1 MKHIKLFEDYFEDEE
16 WNRLA
21 PLFLKTQNEVEDLF
35 WEELNKTNSINVSF
49 IKDILETGLIDI
61 KHFTKRLGFSPLSS
75 IEIYRQDL
83 VELLELF
90 DEYGVD
96 TESDISLDSENTPIH
111 FASAW
116 DSIKITK
123 YLINRGANLNRQN
136 LRRET
141 PLIIACRDDNYDIAE
156 LLVNNKS
163 VNLDIQNIYNQTAL
177 TYAVTLENTELIKL
191 LITNGANTDF
201 DMPREYINIIKYCFL
216 EFMKKSNIDVNFM
229 KFLLEVRELSFTP
242 IEISLI
248 EDDELR
254 EYMFS
259 KEGMSKYKLIGKL
272 INIEDKKEISKYF
285 TYVKYDG
292 KYKIF
297 HWNGESI
304 KERNDVEDN
313 YIYVN
318 LTTQETM
325 FSSETMF
332 LAVSFDYNYIIY
344 NEFNDMVQMIN
355 FDVEKTFDDSREN
368 LIKMI
373 ANDTLDSYD
382 DGNYAMIEEIY
393 FNKIKKDNFVQQM
406 LSKDLIYD
414 EAKDSYDISIKE
426 YSHLSVLFSDD
437 EERVKSALN
446 HDLYYDSYY
455 SPDFS
460 TIFSELTKEME
471 EVLEKVIAQEDTEYD
486 DYSSLEKYINQSDDE
501 IANNIKDC
509 IERAYSLAY
518 ESSYE
523 GTLHNACMKEA
534 YEFLTSK
541 DTYKD
546 IYQDNK
552 IKGIR
557 ENLIIISLFN
567 YGQTFLDRISGL
579 DLYEDYPSI
588 DWERVEYGIDID
600 ESTFE
605 DCFFETLSEDDVLE
619 YHSEIYN
626 EYKAKKK
633 AK

>member
-1 MKHIKLFEDYFEDEE
+1 MKYIKLFENYFEDEE
-16 WNRLA
+16 FIRLA
-21 PLFLKTQNEVEDLF
+21 PLFLKSQKELSDLF
-35 WEELNKTNSINVSF
+35 WSELERSTI
-49 IKDILETGLIDI
+49 DIQIIRDLLETQLINLLELKDY
-61 KHFTKRLGFSPLSS
+61 KENSPILSP
-75 IEIYRQDL
+75 EIYRQDL
-83 VELLELF
+83 LELF
-90 DEYGVD
+90 ELFVEYG
-96 TESDISLDSENTPIH
+96 ENIEAISPYDGSSPIH
-111 FASAW
+111 LAAGW
-116 DSIKITK
+116 NSIKITK
-123 YLINRGANLNRQN
+123 YLINKGVNLNKQN
-136 LRRET
+136 SRRDT
-141 PLIIACRDDNYDIAE
+141 PLIIACLSDLYDIAE
-156 LLVNNKS
+156 LLINNKS
-163 VNLDIQNIYNQTAL
+163 VNLDIHNKYNQNAL
-177 TYAVTLENTELIKL
+177 SQAIEQENTELIKL
-191 LITNGANTDF
+191 LIDNGANTDF

-216 EFMKKSNIDVNFM
+216 EFMKKSNVDVNFM
-229 KFLLEVRELSFTP
+229 KYLLEVRELSFTP

-272 INIEDKKEISKYF
+272 INVEDKEEISKYF

-292 KYKIF
+292 KHKIF

-325 FSSETMF
+325 FSSERMF
-332 LAVSFDYNYIIY
+332 LPLSFDYNYIIY
-344 NEFNDMVQMIN
+344 NESNDMVQMVN

-368 LIKMI
+368 LIKLI

-382 DGNYAMIEEIY
+382 DGNYAMIEEIH
-393 FNKIKKDNFVQQM
+393 FNKIKKDKFIQKM
-406 LSKDLIYD
+406 LSKDITYD
-414 EAKDSYDISIKE
+414 ETTDSYDLSIKE
-426 YSHLSVLFSDD
+426 YSDLSVLFSDD
-437 EERVKSALN
+437 ERTVKSAIEYELI
-446 HDLYYDSYY
+446 YDSYY
-455 SPDFS
+455 SPNFS
-460 TIFSELTKEME
+460 TTFSELTKEME

-486 DYSSLEKYINQSDDE
+486 DYSSLEEYIDESNDE
-501 IANNIKDC
+501 IANKIKDC

-518 ESSYE
+518 ESSY
-523 GTLHNACMKEA
+523 GDTLHNACMEEA

-557 ENLIIISLFN
+557 ENLIIISLFS

-588 DWERVEYGIDID
+588 DWEEVEYGVDINK
-600 ESTFE
+600 STFE
-605 DCFFETLSEDDVLE
+605 DCFFETLSEDNVLE
-619 YHSEIYN
+619 YYSEIYK

-633 AK
+633 AKQ

>member
-1 MKHIKLFEDYFEDEE
+1 MKYIKLFENYFEDEE
-16 WNRLA
+16 WNRLS

-35 WEELNKTNSINVSF
+35 WFELNKDPIDVSF
-49 IKDILETGLIDI
+49 IRDLFETELINVQ
-61 KHFTKRLGFSPLSS
+61 HFTDRMGFSPLSS
-75 IEIYRQDL
+75 RQIYHQDL
-83 VELLELF
+83 VELVELF
-90 DEYGVD
+90 DANGVD
-96 TESDISLDSENTPIH
+96 IVNATNYDKDIPSPMHLACGWNSK
-111 FASAW
+111 
-116 DSIKITK
+116 KIVK
-123 YLINRGANLNRQN
+123 YLLNKVNLNILSQERQ
-136 LRRET
+136 T
-141 PLIIACRDDNYDIAE
+141 PLIIACESDNDEIAE
-156 LLVNNKS
+156 LLINNKS
-163 VNLDIQNIYNQTAL
+163 VDLDIEDRYGRTAL
-177 TYAVTLENTELIKL
+177 VHAIKNENKELIIL
-191 LITNGANTDF
+191 LIVNGADTEI
-201 DMPREYINIIKYCFL
+201 DMPREYINVIKYCFI
-216 EFMKKSNIDVNFM
+216 EFMKKQTIDIDFM
-229 KFLLEVRELSFTP
+229 KFLLSVRELSFTP
-242 IEISLI
+242 VEISFI
-248 EDDELR
+248 QDDELR

-259 KEGMSKYKLIGKL
+259 KEGMSKYKLRGKL

-325 FSSETMF
+325 FSSERMF
-332 LAVSFDYNYIIY
+332 LALSFDYNYIIY
-344 NEFNDMVQMIN
+344 NESNDMVQMIN

-393 FNKIKKDNFVQQM
+393 FNKIKKDDFIQQM
-406 LSKDLIYD
+406 LSKDITYD
-414 EAKDSYDISIKE
+414 EAMDSYDLTIKD
-426 YSHLSVLFSDD
+426 YSDLSVLFSDD
-437 EERVKSALN
+437 EQTVKRAIDF
-446 HDLYYDSYY
+446 DLFYDSYY

-509 IERAYSLAY
+509 IERAYSSAY